1 LEGRPHLRWRSWVLD
16 PTKPDDPAAGH
27 WGVWQWRMSLAAI
40 DGAVGL
46 LHQPPADG
54 RTAADM
60 RADLVAYH
68 VLPAIDLKDVDGAQ
82 YSVRMTAFREE
93 LVKPYDS
100 VHTGGDWGARVEF
113 AMLSA
118 SA

>member
-1 LEGRPHLRWRSWVLD
+1 
-16 PTKPDDPAAGH
+16 
-27 WGVWQWRMSLAAI
+27 VWQWRMSLAAI

-46 LHQPPADG
+46 LHGPPADG

-68 VLPAIDLKDVDGAQ
+68 DLPAIDLKDVDGAQ

-93 LVKPYDS
+93 LVKPYSS
-100 VHTGGDWGARVEF
+100 VHTGGDWAAQVEF